1 MKKNF
6 NEWFNS
12 CFIMPTGFDQC
23 SMFLVLRAAW
33 KESRRQT
40 LIEIL
45 KMAQDSYNYDVID
58 CIRPMLSEVVDN
70 ESK

>member
-12 CFIMPTGFDQC
+12 CFIMPAGFDQC
-23 SMFLVLRAAW
+23 SMFAAW

-40 LIEIL
+40 LVEIL
-45 KMAQDSYNYDVID
+45 KMAQGSYNYDVID